1 MKNNKTIIVAEA
13 GVNHNGK
20 INLAKKLI
28 KEAALSGANYV
39 KFQTYITKYL
49 VTEYA
54 KKTNYQKKNTK
65 NNQTQFNM
73 LKKYQLSYSDHISL
87 INCCEKNKIKFLSS
101 PFDKESIDLLI
112 DLKLDTLKIPS
123 GEITNLPYLKH
134 IGKFSKSLIL
144 STGMS
149 TLDEVKNAVKILNKA
164 GTPLNK
170 ITVLHCTT
178 SYPTNMED
186 VNLNAMLTLKKKT
199 GLKVGYSD
207 HTLGAEVSIAAVTL
221 GAKIIEKHLTVSRKM
236 KGPDHKASLEPKDF
250 KFMVDKI
257 RNIEKALGSGKKIPK
272 KNELKN
278 MPFVRKSIVAAQK
291 INKGDKFTNHN
302 LAIKRPGTGIS
313 PMYIEKLIGKVS
325 KRNFTKDEL
334 ISN

>member
-28 KEAALSGANYV
+28 KEAALAGANYV

-65 NNQTQFNM
+65 NNETQFNM

-87 INCCEKNKIKFLSS
+87 INCCKKNKIKFLSS

-207 HTLGAEVSIAAVTL
+207 HTLGVEVSIAAVTL
-221 GAKIIEKHLTVSRKM
+221 GAKIIEKHLTISRKM
-236 KGPDHKASLEPKDF
+236 KGPDHKTSLEPQNL

-257 RNIEKALGSGKKIPK
+257 RNIEKALGNGKKIPK

-278 MPFVRKSIVAAQK
+278 MLSIRKSIVAAQK

-325 KRNFTKDEL
+325 KRNFIKDEL

>member
-28 KEAALSGANYV
+28 KEAALAGANYV

-87 INCCEKNKIKFLSS
+87 INCCKKNKIKFLSS

-164 GTPLNK
+164 GTSLNK

-207 HTLGAEVSIAAVTL
+207 HTLGVEVSIAAVTL

-236 KGPDHKASLEPKDF
+236 KGPDHKASLEPQDL

-257 RNIEKALGSGKKIPK
+257 RNIEKALGNGKKIPK

-278 MPFVRKSIVAAQK
+278 MSFVRKSIVAAQK

>member
-20 INLAKKLI
+20 INFAKKLI
-28 KEAALSGANYV
+28 KEAALAGANYV

-54 KKTNYQKKNTK
+54 KKTNYQTKNTK

-87 INCCEKNKIKFLSS
+87 INCCKKNKIKFLSS

-207 HTLGAEVSIAAVTL
+207 HTLGVEVSIAAVTL
-221 GAKIIEKHLTVSRKM
+221 GAKIIEKHLTISRKM
-236 KGPDHKASLEPKDF
+236 KGPDHKTSLEPQNL

-257 RNIEKALGSGKKIPK
+257 RNIEKALGNGKKIPK

-278 MPFVRKSIVAAQK
+278 MLSIRKSIVAAQK

-325 KRNFTKDEL
+325 KRNFIKDEL

>member
-1 MKNNKTIIVAEA
+1 MKNNKTIIIAEA

-28 KEAALSGANYV
+28 KEAALAGVNYV
-39 KFQTYITKYL
+39 KFQTYTTKYV

-65 NNQTQFNM
+65 NNETQFNM

-87 INCCEKNKIKFLSS
+87 INCCKKNKIKFLSS
-101 PFDKESIDLLI
+101 PFDKGSIDLLI

-207 HTLGAEVSIAAVTL
+207 HTLGVEVSIAAVTL
-221 GAKIIEKHLTVSRKM
+221 GAEIIEKHLTISRKM
-236 KGPDHKASLEPKDF
+236 KGPDHKASLEPQDLKL
-250 KFMVDKI
+250 MVDKI
-257 RNIEKALGSGKKIPK
+257 RNIEKALGNGKKIPK

-278 MPFVRKSIVAAQK
+278 MLSVRKSIVAAQK

-313 PMYIEKLIGKVS
+313 PMYIQKLIGKVS
-325 KRNFTKDEL
+325 KRNFIKDEL

>member
-1 MKNNKTIIVAEA
+1 MKNNKTIIIAEA

-28 KEAALSGANYV
+28 KEAALAGVNYV
-39 KFQTYITKYL
+39 KFQTYTTKYV

-65 NNQTQFNM
+65 NNETQFNM

-87 INCCEKNKIKFLSS
+87 INCCKKNKIKFLSS

-123 GEITNLPYLKH
+123 GEITNLPYLKY

-164 GTPLNK
+164 GTPLHK
-170 ITVLHCTT
+170 ITILHCTT
-178 SYPTNMED
+178 SYPTNIED

-199 GLKVGYSD
+199 
-207 HTLGAEVSIAAVTL
+207 
-221 GAKIIEKHLTVSRKM
+221 
-236 KGPDHKASLEPKDF
+236 
-250 KFMVDKI
+250 
-257 RNIEKALGSGKKIPK
+257 
-272 KNELKN
+272 
-278 MPFVRKSIVAAQK
+278 VAP
-291 INKGDKFTNHN
+291 
-302 LAIKRPGTGIS
+302 R
-313 PMYIEKLIGKVS
+313 
-325 KRNFTKDEL
+325 
-334 ISN
+334 